1 MNPVEKPAP
10 PPRVLVID
18 DERQIRRFLEI
29 SLRAEGFEVVE
40 AATGRE
46 GLALLAGRGAD
57 LVVLDLGLPDL
68 EGHEVL
74 AGIRGWSQ
82 VPVIVLSVRASET
95 EKVRALD
102 AGAHDYVTKPFGI
115 QELMARVRALLRH
128 HAAPDGA
135 PPVFDD
141 GHLRVDLA
149 LRSVSL
155 DREPVPLSRK
165 EFGVL
170 AALVRYAGRVVTQQ
184 QLLRELWGPA
194 HVEDTQYLRVV
205 IGKLRQ
211 KLRDEPAA
219 PRYLKTEPGVGYRF
233 IGEARGD
240 PD

>member
-1 MNPVEKPAP
+1 MNEERAP
-10 PPRVLVID
+10 RPRILVVD

-29 SLRAEGFEVVE
+29 SLRSEGFEVTE

-46 GLALLAGRGAD
+46 GIALLAGRGAD

-74 AGIRGWSQ
+74 AEIRSWSQ
-82 VPVIVLSVRASET
+82 VPVIVLSVRASEA

-102 AGAHDYVTKPFGI
+102 AGAHDYVTKPFGV

-128 HAAPDGA
+128 HAAPGET

-141 GHLRVDLA
+141 GRLRIDLA
-149 LRSVSL
+149 LRSVTL
-155 DREPVPLSRK
+155 EREAVALSRK

-170 AALVRYAGRVVTQQ
+170 ATLVRYAGRVVTQQ

-194 HVEDTQYLRVV
+194 HVEDTHYLRVV

-211 KLRDEPAA
+211 KLRDDPAA

-233 IGEARGD
+233 VGEARASRE
-240 PD
+240 